1 MAAFDA
7 KTKTV
12 LVWGSELQVEFARR
26 LSHFF
31 KKVYFFSNW
40 KCSFPSSDST
50 MPGDGMDEIERVKF
64 PFELIEEID
73 LWVFTD
79 LLDQDVQVH
88 LRNLGKR
95 VWGPGKGENL
105 ELQRWE
111 TYEWMQSLDMPVM
124 PAELAYGIDDLE
136 TILRERDNL
145 MVKVSMWRG
154 DFETYKH
161 KNWNLSEQWLNRQ
174 RHRLGIKAKV
184 MEFFVQEMVPEIA
197 AEIGGDMWSI
207 DGQFPV
213 TAAQGYE
220 IKDCGLVLSVKPYN
234 ELAKPVRWV
243 NEKLSETLKN
253 FSYRGFWS
261 TEILVAPDKTPYF
274 IDPTCRLPTPPN
286 ELYQEMVDNWGDI
299 LWFGADGENI
309 PPVWKARYGFE
320 ALIYSGIDNSGHEW
334 QAIEYPEEFD
344 SNVKL
349 FNRAKVGEQNCVVP
363 LEYDM
368 SQIGAIVAWADDLKD
383 AVEQVKEIAETI
395 KGEKIEVKLASADEA
410 LQAVEDGESV
420 GIDF

>member
-1 MAAFDA
+1 MATLDT

-50 MPGDGMDEIERVKF
+50 MPGDGLEEIERVKF
-64 PFELIEEID
+64 PFQLIDEID
-73 LWVFTD
+73 LWVFVD

-88 LRNLGKR
+88 LRALGKR
-95 VWGPGKGENL
+95 VWGPGIGENL
-105 ELQRWE
+105 ELNRE
-111 TYEWMQSLDMPVM
+111 STCHLLMDLDMPVM
-124 PAELAYGIDDLE
+124 RASVIYGIDALE
-136 TILRERDNL
+136 LVMHEQENL
-145 MVKVSMWRG
+145 IIKVSMWRG
-154 DFETYKH
+154 DFETFKH
-161 KNWNLSEQWLNRQ
+161 KTWDLSEQWLNRQ

-207 DGQFPV
+207 DGQFPA

-243 NEKLSETLKN
+243 NEKLAPGMKKMG
-253 FSYRGFWS
+253 YRGFWS

-274 IDPTCRLPTPPN
+274 IDATCRLPTPPN

-299 LWFGADGENI
+299 LWFGAEGQNI

-334 QAIEYPEEFD
+334 QSVSFPDEYR
-344 SNVKL
+344 NNIKL
-349 FNRAKVGEQNCVVP
+349 FNLCQVEGRNCIVP

-368 SQIGAIVAWADDLKD
+368 SQIGAIIAYADKLED
-383 AVEQVKEIAETI
+383 AVDQVKEIAETI
-395 KGEKIEVKLASADEA
+395 GGEKLEVKIASADEA